1 MSVHSKLL
9 SGGLSRTAAT
19 VATALALGGTL
30 FTSGPAQAAAP
41 HQPYGTVTART
52 GVNERMYPST
62 DSSVRG
68 TLPYQA
74 TVGLRCKVRAQNI
87 NGNTVWYLLRDRN
100 TWVSAAYVANH
111 GQVPYCN
118 QVQRYENNNRPGG
131 ADSHAM
137 G

>member
-9 SGGLSRTAAT
+9 SGGVSRT
-19 VATALALGGTL
+19 VAIITTAFALGGTL
-30 FTSGPAQAAAP
+30 FAAAPAQAAEP
-41 HQPYGTVTART
+41 HQPYGKVTART

-62 DSSVRG
+62 DSSIRG

-87 NGNTVWYLLRDRN
+87 NGNTVWYLLRDRT
-100 TWVSAAYVANH
+100 TWVSAAYVANY
-111 GQVPYCN
+111 GTVPYCN
-118 QVQRYENNNRPGG
+118 QVQRYQDNNRPGG
-131 ADSHAM
+131 IGSHAM